1 MTQASLRP
9 EVSRTV
15 HEAVDAPTPAR
26 LPSKRR
32 RNPNV
37 QRSANEAVGVSRWVM
52 LGILAFLAVYSAG
65 PLWWLIVAST
75 KSKEQLYT
83 TNGLWFGEFSLL
95 DNLSDLFTYQDGIFA
110 QWLWNT
116 VVYATLGSV
125 GLTLVALAAG
135 YAIAKYRYLGRG
147 FTMGLIITS
156 FLIPGT
162 LMIVPSF
169 VLFTQMGIYDTIWAM
184 ILPGMF
190 GSFSVYLAKVYAEG
204 AVPSELMEAARID
217 GAGEYRI
224 FFSLGLRLMTT
235 AGATIFLLHFVA
247 SWNTFMWPLVFLKGA
262 DKWPVM
268 LGLYSWLERG
278 TDSQY
283 DLTGLVITG
292 SLVSTI
298 PMIILMIAMQR
309 YWRSG
314 VTMGSLK

>member
-1 MTQASLRP
+1 MTQTALRQDTLRDENLP
-9 EVSRTV
+9 IPGRARRWGRSR
-15 HEAVDAPTPAR
+15 DD
-26 LPSKRR
+26 
-32 RNPNV
+32 
-37 QRSANEAVGVSRWVM
+37 QRSPAEARGTSRWFM
-52 LGILAFLAVYSAG
+52 LGILAFLAVYSVG
-65 PLWWLIVAST
+65 PLWWLLVSAT

-83 TNGLWFGEFSLL
+83 TNGLWFGQFSLW
-95 DNLSDLFTYQDGIFA
+95 DNLVALFTYQEGIFSR
-110 QWLWNT
+110 WLWNT
-116 VVYATLGSV
+116 IVYSALGSA
-125 GLTLVALAAG
+125 GLTIVALAAG
-135 YAIAKYRYLGRG
+135 YSIAKYQYKGRG
-147 FTMGLIITS
+147 FTMGLIIAS
-156 FLIPGT
+156 FLVPGT

-169 VLFTQMGIYDTIWAM
+169 VLFTRLGIYDTIWAM

-224 FFSLGLRLMTT
+224 FFSLGLRLLST

-292 SLVSTI
+292 SLISTI
-298 PMIILMIAMQR
+298 PMIALMVAMQR
-309 YWRSG
+309 YWRAG